1 LLVLR
6 VLATLGGFRSHGIFL
21 LVGMNG
27 IHVDHSVLS
36 IKLVLPGD
44 SECHLSLDWYLNNEY
59 GTLIQLTHNRD
70 LPTHQAD
77 KLVRD
82 PQTEAGPSVLGL
94 DAFICLRKGFE
105 ELFNSLLGN
114 TYSSVYDF
122 DDKVPLDVCS
132 NRFLNTLDINL
143 G

>member
-1 LLVLR
+1 
-6 VLATLGGFRSHGIFL
+6 
-21 LVGMNG
+21 MNG
-27 IHVDHSVLS
+27 IHFDHGVLS
-36 IKLVLPGD
+36 VELVLPGD
-44 SECHLSLDWYLNNEY
+44 NERHLSLDGYLNNEY
-59 GTLIQLTHNRD
+59 GALVQLADHRD
-70 LPTHQAD
+70 LPAHQAD

-82 PQTEAGPSVLGL
+82 PQTEAGPPILGL

-122 DDKVPLDVCS
+122 DDQVPLDVCS